1 MTDPPEEGPNKNP
14 HHPGS
19 EYNQDEISKSINP
32 DSNYPIQQ
40 SEQMEVHHHAHHEDK
55 RGWKSYF
62 WEFLMLFLAV
72 FCGFMAEYQLEHVIE
87 HQREKKLMR
96 TLSADLTNDKI
107 TLQKYITWRTE
118 TNSNFDSLLLLLS
131 NPDPKENAYLIYKLM
146 DRTGLRFG
154 LPEVNAGAISQLTYS
169 GGLRLVRSSIVSDAI
184 NKHYL
189 GLNRMKSTFE
199 TERPLRLK
207 LLESKSA
214 ILDARL
220 LLPSD
225 LRPDAYSFLSTAPA
239 SINQL
244 MHDILNSKQI
254 NNALISQLDAFSV
267 STEKLNDLIKKEYH
281 LH

>member
-1 MTDPPEEGPNKNP
+1 MSDPPEEESIQNP
-14 HHPGS
+14 HSNEPD
-19 EYNQDEISKSINP
+19 NQADENNLLINP
-32 DSNYPIQQ
+32 DPNHPIQQ
-40 SEQMEVHHHAHHEDK
+40 SEEMEVHHHAHHEGK
-55 RGWKSYF
+55 RGWKSFF

-72 FCGFMAEYQLEHVIE
+72 FCGFLAEYQLEHVIE

-107 TLQKYITWRTE
+107 TLQTYITWRNQ

-131 NPDPKENAYLIYKLM
+131 NPNPEENAYQVYKLM
-146 DRTGLRFG
+146 NRTGLRFG
-154 LPEVNAGAISQLTYS
+154 LPDVNAGAISQLTYS
-169 GGLRLVRSSIVSDAI
+169 GGLRLVRSSAVTDAI

-220 LLPSD
+220 LMPSN
-225 LRPDAYSFLSTAPA
+225 LKPEAYSFLSTAPA
-239 SINQL
+239 SINKL
-244 MHDILNSKQI
+244 MHDILSSKQI
-254 NNALISQLDAFSV
+254 NNGLISQLDSFRV
-267 STEKLNDLIKKEYH
+267 STDKLNELIKKEYH
-281 LH
+281 IH

>member
-1 MTDPPEEGPNKNP
+1 MTDPPEEESIKKPLLSEPENSPDDNTSLLYPDPN
-14 HHPGS
+14 H
-19 EYNQDEISKSINP
+19 
-32 DSNYPIQQ
+32 PIQQ
-40 SEQMEVHHHAHHEDK
+40 SEEMEVHHHAHHEGK
-55 RGWKSYF
+55 RGWKSFF

-72 FCGFMAEYQLEHVIE
+72 FCGFLAEYQLEHVIE

-107 TLQKYITWRTE
+107 TLQTYITWRNQ

-131 NPDPKENAYLIYKLM
+131 NPNPEENAYQVYKLM
-146 DRTGLRFG
+146 NRTGLRFG
-154 LPEVNAGAISQLTYS
+154 LPDVNAGAISQLTYS
-169 GGLRLVRSSIVSDAI
+169 GGLRLVRSSAVTDAI

-220 LLPSD
+220 LMPSD
-225 LRPDAYSFLSTAPA
+225 LKPEAYSFVSTAPA
-239 SINQL
+239 SINKL
-244 MHDILNSKQI
+244 MHDILSSKQI
-254 NNALISQLDAFSV
+254 NNGLISQLDSFRV
-267 STEKLNDLIKKEYH
+267 STDKLNELIKKEYH
-281 LH
+281 IH